1 MLCGSLGAG
10 NDLTVGG
17 DLLQVIYGSG
27 ITELEKTVCGLEVT
41 RDASLR
47 IEL

>member
-10 NDLTVGG
+10 NDLTVG

-41 RDASLR
+41 RGASLR